1 MSGEG
6 EEAAGEASVVGV
18 DEEGV
23 DEGCVLAGPW
33 VSPADDVIEA
43 ARKAKVPI
51 VAAPSKNVSE
61 MVSKV
66 FSNTDPALETTCLSA
81 AVRSVELA
89 RPYTVAE
96 GWARGDVAAALSGP
110 RTFEGCIL
118 LLNGGPQ
125 YWRAFADDQT
135 RLIAEALK
143 TPGHSVALVDI
154 SSMVAEEGVIRKL
167 EARGLEV
174 TGPDGR

>member
-1 MSGEG
+1 MML
-6 EEAAGEASVVGV
+6 VG
-18 DEEGV
+18 DSIPE
-23 DEGCVLAGPW
+23 DW

-81 AVRSVELA
+81 AVRSVERA
-89 RPYTVAE
+89 RPGTVAE
-96 GWARGDVAAALSGP
+96 GWARGDIAAAISGP
-110 RTFEGCIL
+110 RDYQGCYL

-125 YWRAFADDQT
+125 FWRAFADDQA
-135 RLIAEALK
+135 RLIADGLK
-143 TPGHSVALVDI
+143 TPGHSVALVEI
-154 SSMVAEEGVIRKL
+154 SSMVAVEGILRKL

>member
-1 MSGEG
+1 MTDSIPESWVYPGE
-6 EEAAGEASVVGV
+6 
-18 DEEGV
+18 DI
-23 DEGCVLAGPW
+23 L
-33 VSPADDVIEA
+33 EA
-43 ARKAKVPI
+43 ARKAKVPR
-51 VAAPSKNVSE
+51 VAGPTRNGNDV
-61 MVSKV
+61 VSKV

-96 GWARGDVAAALSGP
+96 GWARGDIAAAISGP
-110 RTFEGCIL
+110 RDYQGCYL

-125 YWRAFADDQT
+125 FWRAFADDQA
-135 RLIAEALK
+135 RLIADGLK
-143 TPGHSVALVDI
+143 TPGHSVALVEI
-154 SSMVAEEGVIRKL
+154 SSMVAVEGILRRL

>member
-1 MSGEG
+1 MSDIPLETRLEDPLRSRFVAAREKLGQPARRYAKWTPFVASLMLMTDSIPEG
-6 EEAAGEASVVGV
+6 
-18 DEEGV
+18 
-23 DEGCVLAGPW
+23 W
-33 VSPADDVIEA
+33 VSPADDILEA
-43 ARKAKVPI
+43 ARKAKVPR
-51 VAAPSKNVSE
+51 VAGPTRNGND
-61 MVSKV
+61 MVSQV

-125 YWRAFADDQT
+125 Y
-135 RLIAEALK
+135 
-143 TPGHSVALVDI
+143 
-154 SSMVAEEGVIRKL
+154 
-167 EARGLEV
+167 
-174 TGPDGR
+174 